1 MTVLMTCPNSNN
13 MANEAFELIEPVVA
27 DTEASK
33 TKEMEAVKQATE
45 GVEER
50 VEKSEQEIRAAQ
62 QAIEEDERKM
72 KEAAL
77 RDYRQT
83 TFREFLDIHHRIFF
97 GRDLEGRYSDYS
109 KSYPGTP
116 TIEKCPIK
124 LQPWKDFLETQQQIF
139 RRVYLLLQ
147 QSLPQG
153 GVFHSRNFVKELNR
167 YTYLSTSQIQSPEWA
182 LADSLSLITSQLRE
196 HDALLPTVTSAE
208 VQEGRTLCD
217 QNSEVK
223 ERLGNISPPNRISVY
238 AETREGEDEDKKE
251 RRLLFFQDTRSRCDL
266 TTAMLRTG
274 LRSIDRLDE
283 IMKRER
289 FVDAVD
295 GNFDLYDRFAYH
307 ADRLV
312 GVVICQAYTAM
323 IDAGLEYGSISNGE
337 ALVFLWVK
345 PGDPTTVHY
354 FLSEPNR
361 DVPRRKV
368 DGDDDEDEDWRNLS
382 QTALA
387 LLLTFRLRALDS
399 TPQSQ
404 KWRRQQHQ
412 ELQTCLVDFNSV
424 LDKVPREDIH
434 RLNPPPQRPSSLL
447 RAEEESKGSAT
458 VMVNDVR
465 PDEADNSKILTPNG
479 HDARND
485 GNNDIKSNEIH
496 HDPNPSSLLDVEK
509 NDSIDSPIQTP
520 ATNGLKKDMN
530 DEEQGPKLDQGTKIT
545 QEASAERPTITTATT
560 TTTTTITTT
569 TTTTTTTTIV
579 VATNGSKDSRPYC
592 TQKCLLSMLDGS
604 ELDRG
609 CPNVSLHP
617 QVGDNR
623 HALNG
628 GIGTFASLVK
638 NQLDQDADHDCKPLH
653 RQGGRGSLFK
663 VTLSTHGYTFV
674 AKGTVKAFV
683 TDIRREG
690 RIYQTN
696 LGSLQGY
703 YVPVYLG
710 NIELAQ
716 PYYLDTNVRIVHMM
730 LLSWVGKEDLRTPGS
745 QEVVL
750 NLQRQIKA
758 TRKLVLKKGVHHG
771 MSTRNMV
778 WNVERQVVMF
788 LDFEKA
794 PVGYCGVDVESTIV
808 SPIDSATT
816 LTTSRAKVT
825 DTMASSSTRTSTL
838 RTVISVSTKRS
849 SEEIDGNLAKKPS
862 IISLD

>member
-1 MTVLMTCPNSNN
+1 MTVLEICPTSND
-13 MANEAFELIEPVVA
+13 MANEAFELIEPVVT
-27 DTEASK
+27 DTEAGK
-33 TKEMEAVKQATE
+33 IKEMEAVQQATE
-45 GVEER
+45 GVEEK
-50 VEKSEQEIRAAQ
+50 VEKSEQEIRVAQ
-62 QAIEEDERKM
+62 QAIEEDKRKM
-72 KEAAL
+72 EEAA
-77 RDYRQT
+77 REDEYRHT
-83 TFREFLDIHHRIFF
+83 TFREFLDIHHRVFVE
-97 GRDLEGRYSDYS
+97 RDLEGRYNDYGR
-109 KSYPGTP
+109 SYPSTP
-116 TIEKCPIK
+116 TTEKCPIK
-124 LQPWKDFLETQQQIF
+124 LRPWKDFLETQQQIF

-147 QSLPQG
+147 QSSPQG
-153 GVFHSRNFVKELNR
+153 GVFYSRRFVKDLDR
-167 YTYLSTSQIQSPEWA
+167 YTYLTTSLIQSPEWA
-182 LADSLSLITSQLRE
+182 LARPLSVITSRLRE
-196 HDALLPTVTSAE
+196 HDALLATVMSTE
-208 VQEGRTLCD
+208 VHEGQTLCD

-223 ERLGNISPPNRISVY
+223 ERLGNISSPNRIGVY
-238 AETREGEDEDKKE
+238 AETPGGEDEDKKE
-251 RRLLFFQDTRSRCDL
+251 RRLLFFQDTKSRHHL

-289 FVDAVD
+289 FMDAVD
-295 GNFDLYDRFAYH
+295 GDVDLYDRFAYH

-337 ALVFLWVK
+337 ASVFLWIN

-361 DVPRRKV
+361 DVPPRKA
-368 DGDDDEDEDWRNLS
+368 DGDDDDDEGWKNLY

-387 LLLTFRLRALDS
+387 QLLAFRLRALDS

-412 ELQTCLVDFNSV
+412 ELQTCSVDFNSV
-424 LDKVPREDIH
+424 LDKVPREDLR
-434 RLNPPPQRPSSLL
+434 RLTPPPQRPSTLL
-447 RAEEESKGSAT
+447 PAEEEIKGLAT

-465 PDEADNSKILTPNG
+465 PDEADNSKMLTPNG
-479 HDARND
+479 HDVRND
-485 GNNDIKSNEIH
+485 GNNDINGNKIH
-496 HDPNPSSLLDVEK
+496 HDQNPSSLSDAEK
-509 NDSIDSPIQTP
+509 DYSIDSPTQTP

-530 DEEQGPKLDQGTKIT
+530 DEGQGPKQDQGIEIT
-545 QEASAERPTITTATT
+545 QEASAERPTITTATKKT

-569 TTTTTTTTIV
+569 TTTTTTA
-579 VATNGSKDSRPYC
+579 VATDGSKDSRPYC
-592 TQKCLLSMLDGS
+592 TQTCLLNMLYGS
-604 ELDRG
+604 ELDHG

-617 QVGDNR
+617 QVGANR

-663 VTLSTHGYTFV
+663 ITLSTHGYTFV

-690 RIYQTN
+690 RIYQTH

-703 YVPVYLG
+703 HVPVYLG

-745 QEVVL
+745 QEVVSDL
-750 NLQRQIKA
+750 RSQIKA
-758 TRKLVLKKGVHHG
+758 TRKLVLKNGVHHG

-788 LDFEKA
+788 VDFEKA
-794 PVGYCGVDVESTIV
+794 DTEYREVDVETNVV

-816 LTTSRAKVT
+816 LTISRAKDT
-825 DTMASSSTRTSTL
+825 YTMAGSSTRTSTL
-838 RTVISVSTKRS
+838 KTVINVSTKRS
-849 SEEIDGNLAKKPS
+849 GEEIDGNLARKPS
-862 IISLD
+862 ISLD